1 MSWLNIAKNK
11 NNLSSQSTNRVGKQ
25 DQNDIQKNY
34 ILEKYD
40 FDINDIIWELLC
52 DIKETPNLLVT
63 NRNHYALLR
72 NIYEKHID
80 IERHQM
86 DENNDEINDETYEDF
101 VTWNKNRFA
110 YN

>member
-1 MSWLNIAKNK
+1 MSWLNIAKNN

-40 FDINDIIWELLC
+40 CDINDIIWELLC

-63 NRNHYALLR
+63 NRNHYALFR

-80 IERHQM
+80 MERHQM

-101 VTWNKNRFA
+101 VSWNKNRFA